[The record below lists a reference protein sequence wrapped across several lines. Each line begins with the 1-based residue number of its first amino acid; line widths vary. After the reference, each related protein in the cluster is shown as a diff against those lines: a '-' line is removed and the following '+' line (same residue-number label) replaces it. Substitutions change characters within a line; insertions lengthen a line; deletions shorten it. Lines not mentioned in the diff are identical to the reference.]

1 MERRTRAP
9 VSTIVHPNN
18 LIGAMASAGY
28 TLADMAPAYPGR
40 DETYIDQ
47 VLRDNALA
55 LSRPVI
61 AYGLLGIH
69 PCRSRYF
76 NIADAGFRSNGD
88 AQPWPPAREP
98 TSVYFFGGS
107 TALGYNVE
115 DRDTLSAAL
124 QRHMA
129 GRGID
134 SAVYNFGSGNY
145 TSRHALLR
153 FIDIVDSGIT
163 PDVAVFLNG
172 FNDCFYAYGNRQL
185 IDALDALF
193 QKEKARRRM
202 SLIPRLIDHVRAA
215 GRGRDAD
222 LPTGIRYSVE
232 DNDET
237 RFFTDDAAIERALS
251 SRPGHKRF
259 DFPDG
264 PAAAFA
270 RHAWRQYLDSVAM
283 TRAMA
288 AAHKIRTV
296 FVWQPVPLFATLPE
310 QRIMDRLF
318 SIFRSAALCAPVY
331 DWLEHTEFPGM
342 GGAGDFLDLSRAGEG
357 LGGVLYLDLCHY
369 TGRFNDALA
378 ARIAEFLFAKGL
390 VGGRPTGQVK

>member
-1 MERRTRAP
+1 
-9 VSTIVHPNN
+9 
-18 LIGAMASAGY
+18 MASAGY

-55 LSRPVI
+55 LNRPVI

-76 NIADAGFRSNGD
+76 NIAPAGFRSNGD
-88 AQPWPPAREP
+88 LLPWPPARES
-98 TSVYFFGGS
+98 TSVFFFGGS

-124 QRHMA
+124 QRQMA

-145 TSRHALLR
+145 TSRHAFLR
-153 FIDIVDSGIT
+153 FIDIVDSGVT
-163 PDVAVFLNG
+163 PDVAVFMHG

-202 SLIPRLIDHVRAA
+202 PLVSRLIDHMRSAF
-215 GRGRDAD
+215 RGYDAE
-222 LPTGIRYSVE
+222 LPTGLRYSLD
-232 DNDET
+232 DNEEA

-251 SRPGHKRF
+251 S
-259 DFPDG
+259 
-264 PAAAFA
+264 
-270 RHAWRQYLDSVAM
+270 WRC
-283 TRAMA
+283 
-288 AAHKIRTV
+288 
-296 FVWQPVPLFATLPE
+296 ATT
-310 QRIMDRLF
+310 
-318 SIFRSAALCAPVY
+318 A
-331 DWLEHTEFPGM
+331 
-342 GGAGDFLDLSRAGEG
+342 
-357 LGGVLYLDLCHY
+357 
-369 TGRFNDALA
+369 
-378 ARIAEFLFAKGL
+378 
-390 VGGRPTGQVK
+390 